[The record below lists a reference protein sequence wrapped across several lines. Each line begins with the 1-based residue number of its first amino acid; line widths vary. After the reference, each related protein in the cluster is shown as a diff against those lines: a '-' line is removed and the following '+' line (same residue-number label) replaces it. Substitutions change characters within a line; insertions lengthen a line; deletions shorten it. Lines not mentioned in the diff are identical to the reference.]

1 MDKRVAIVIIDVKD
15 YVKEAEHQLN
25 NTEAYKKLQHDPT
38 QTHKRLVNDTTTHFK
53 NDKLIREN
61 IEKGL
66 ILQPAE
72 SI

>member
-15 YVKEAEHQLN
+15 YVKEAKHQLN
-25 NTEAYKKLQHDPT
+25 NKEAYKKLQHDPT
-38 QTHKRLVNDTTTHFK
+38 QTHTKHDTTSHFK

-66 ILQPAE
+66 
-72 SI
+72 